1 MTMYIAFLFCIGVAV
16 GFCFRFARWKYFRR
30 IMATGIL
37 SVLLSVLPMAAG
49 VAMGKGLQGSL
60 YWGLSVINGDSSD
73 TEDTSENEAA
83 QKQAM
88 EEMAARLI
96 ENTQNSNSE
105 SVQTGEIIP
114 SHREI
119 LFLLFLVSICFL
131 LSAAR

>member
-1 MTMYIAFLFCIGVAV
+1 
-16 GFCFRFARWKYFRR
+16 
-30 IMATGIL
+30 MATGIL

-105 SVQTGEIIP
+105 
-114 SHREI
+114 
-119 LFLLFLVSICFL
+119 
-131 LSAAR
+131 